1 MSFTPTMAAVRNW
14 YDLPFLD
21 LGAVTVPTHSI
32 HALLS
37 SPATPDIES
46 ENITFERPFL
56 EETPEETPVV
66 EPLGR
71 ELDLLFPTPEMT
83 AEPDPPEVDFL
94 SSQFRLCFEFVENAA
109 TRLQQGKKDAA
120 AKAIAHAEEGYQALN
135 DYLTDP
141 TYILPLTA
149 DQAGEFKAEL
159 QRLRQRLDGLQG

>member
-1 MSFTPTMAAVRNW
+1 
-14 YDLPFLD
+14 
-21 LGAVTVPTHSI
+21 
-32 HALLS
+32 
-37 SPATPDIES
+37 
-46 ENITFERPFL
+46 
-56 EETPEETPVV
+56 
-66 EPLGR
+66 
-71 ELDLLFPTPEMT
+71 
-83 AEPDPPEVDFL
+83 
-94 SSQFRLCFEFVENAA
+94 LCFEFVENAA

>member
-1 MSFTPTMAAVRNW
+1 
-14 YDLPFLD
+14 
-21 LGAVTVPTHSI
+21 
-32 HALLS
+32 
-37 SPATPDIES
+37 
-46 ENITFERPFL
+46 
-56 EETPEETPVV
+56 
-66 EPLGR
+66 
-71 ELDLLFPTPEMT
+71 MT

-109 TRLQQGKKDAA
+109 TRLQQRKKDAA